1 MERKELKPGDKVWV
15 FQVSPQE
22 IVEGTCVDVLRV
34 KRKTYV
40 TIGYTTPSG
49 AIIRSGGNVLWKDC
63 FPTREALCEH
73 YRKIFE

>member
-1 MERKELKPGDKVWV
+1 MKPGDKVWV
-15 FQVSPQE
+15 FQAVPQE
-22 IVEGTCVDVLRV
+22 IVEGTCVDVLRCEG
-34 KRKTYV
+34 RTYV

-49 AIIRSGGNVLWKDC
+49 AIIRSGGNILGKEC